1 MHGAIPSRR
10 KAITTAIILASLS
23 LQVAAQQNEAEV
35 EEVIVTGS
43 YIRGTPLD
51 APSPVTTVDR
61 ASIEA
66 QGAAQIWDVI
76 KNLEINSGS
85 FTNEGAGEGGGL
97 SGTAN
102 VNLRNLGENSTL
114 TLINGRRQVFAA
126 TTTRSGGEFVDINTI
141 PLVMVERVEVLTD
154 GGSALY
160 GSAAVAGVVNVIMRT
175 EFEGLE
181 IYGDVQALDAAKSEQ
196 DRTASII

>member
-1 MHGAIPSRR
+1 MSTRPGFR
-10 KAITTAIILASLS
+10 KNALLLGIISCMSCLPAF
-23 LQVAAQQNEAEV
+23 AQQANTNNDDADI

-43 YIRGTPLD
+43 YLRGSPLD

-61 ASIEA
+61 TSIEA

-85 FTNEGAGEGGGL
+85 FTNEGSGEGGAL

-114 TLINGRRQVFAA
+114 TLVNGKRQVSAA
-126 TTTRSGGEFVDINTI
+126 TVTRSGGEFVDINTI
-141 PLVMVERVEVLTD
+141 PLVMVERVEVT
-154 GGSALY
+154 
-160 GSAAVAGVVNVIMRT
+160 
-175 EFEGLE
+175 F
-181 IYGDVQALDAAKSEQ
+181 
-196 DRTASII
+196 